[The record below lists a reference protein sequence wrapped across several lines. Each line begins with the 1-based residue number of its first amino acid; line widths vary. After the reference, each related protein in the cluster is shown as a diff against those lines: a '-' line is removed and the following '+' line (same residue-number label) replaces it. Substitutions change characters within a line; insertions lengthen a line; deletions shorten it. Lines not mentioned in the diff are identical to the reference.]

1 MYTVIFYAG
10 GGRMK
15 NKIYNFIL
23 VFISVIMFSSFS
35 FAYLKNNDNKSI
47 DVNKE
52 NNFELIVFTNI
63 STTDTKDYQTTVKT
77 RQIVSEILK
86 YDKIVS
92 DINTVTT
99 VTKITT
105 SDLNS
110 GLQEISFPI
119 DINTADIEE
128 LMTLDGI
135 GEVTAS
141 AIINYRELNG
151 NFHNRDE
158 LMNVSGIGEAKL
170 AKIYDFI
177 FVENEIYDYY
187 TDDEYS
193 TEENNDEISDLT
205 VEYSEQSQEEYNIDS
220 EESYQSDNENNLLS
234 NPINLNMA
242 SKDDLM
248 KIPNMTDEIAED
260 ILSLRDEIGSFSHT
274 YELLMID
281 SISDKTLAEMIK
293 YLEV

>member
-1 MYTVIFYAG
+1 
-10 GGRMK
+10 MK

-35 FAYLKNNDNKSI
+35 FAYLKNSNNESI
-47 DVNKE
+47 DINKE
-52 NNFELIVFTNI
+52 NSFELIVFTNI
-63 STTDTKDYQTTVKT
+63 STTATKNYQTTVKT
-77 RQIVSEILK
+77 KQIISEISGD
-86 YDKIVS
+86 DKAVS
-92 DINTVTT
+92 DVNIVTT
-99 VTKITT
+99 SIKTTT

-119 DINTADIEE
+119 DINMADIEE

-141 AIINYRELNG
+141 AIVNYRELNG
-151 NFHNRDE
+151 NFHNRNE
-158 LMNVSGIGEAKL
+158 LINVAGIGEAKL

-187 TDDEYS
+187 TDDEYI
-193 TEENNDEISDLT
+193 TEENTEYSEYDEILDLN
-205 VEYSEQSQEEYNIDS
+205 VEYSEQSEEEYNIDS
-220 EESYQSDNENNLLS
+220 ENSYQSDNENNLLS
-234 NPINLNMA
+234 NPINLNIA

-274 YELLMID
+274 YELLMIE
-281 SISDKTLAEMIK
+281 SVSDKILAEMIK
-293 YLEV
+293 YLAV